1 LWGAHQ
7 ALGDKMPLLRLA
19 HATMVRHLS
28 SRILGHHH
36 CDRHLKNFQGVLKE
50 EQIMRGKA
58 LALFVLVF
66 FCIGVLGL
74 LRFSQNARTVDA
86 TGLFASSFACGAAVV
101 GLVTALSGK
110 SKT

>member
-1 LWGAHQ
+1 LPTLWGAHQ
-7 ALGDKMPLLRLA
+7 ALGDEMPLLRLA
-19 HATMVRHLS
+19 HATLVRHLS

-50 EQIMRGKA
+50 EKIMRGKA

-66 FCIGVLGL
+66 FFIGVLGL

-86 TGLFASSFACGAAVV
+86 VGLFACGAAVV
-101 GLVTALSGK
+101 GLVTALSSK